1 MNAVGPRFPTPD
13 TAASVPAAP
22 EYTPARIVDIDLA
35 EPGEFCPPGS
45 RERIRPE
52 GRVLALVRLH
62 GHPLGMVSTTG
73 PGPVELWQ
81 ALANASHRELTTPV
95 SRHLAADGPSKA
107 SGDSSWSWD
116 EPAALHCQAARLRA
130 LQEATDISVI
140 VATHNRPQQLRQC
153 LDSLL
158 QMEYPGSR

>member
-1 MNAVGPRFPTPD
+1 M
-13 TAASVPAAP
+13 PAAP
-22 EYTPARIVDIDLA
+22 PYTPARIVDIDLA
-35 EPGEFCPPGS
+35 EPGEFRPPGS
-45 RERIRPE
+45 LERIRPE

-73 PGPVELWQ
+73 TGPVELWQ
-81 ALANASHRELTTPV
+81 SLANASHRELTTPV
-95 SRHLAADGPSKA
+95 SRHLAADGPRTA
-107 SGDSSWSWD
+107 YGDSPSWD

-140 VATHNRPQQLRQC
+140 VATHNRPEQLRQC